1 MLTCMKKLNNW
12 NFEKKMR
19 MVVSLAISG
28 TSILVLFIF
37 LLVEMK
43 YVTEQTSETIESQ
56 TRIISSNYEETL
68 EQYWNFSVA
77 LIINDAIQNYCSAPT
92 DNFPDSVAGEV
103 NTELAN
109 MLNIQNNL
117 NFSAVIRDEDGRYYY
132 KGNTS
137 LTDAQFEAGYEED
150 FKNSILM
157 RGENGMRMSYN
168 DAYYRTGE
176 YTLTLYYPVY
186 STTNMVNRMG
196 ILVMNME
203 DSFMNSILDE
213 SQREMGNEMF
223 LVDTAGSIIADNE
236 KERMGE
242 SVSYSDRINGN
253 KGEFWHG
260 GKLVQYQQIGNWN
273 YYLVN
278 EITLTALVR
287 GSFGTIGVLLLFIAI
302 ITLCAIWIIGR
313 LIRQFYRPINT
324 VVNTMGAVEDGRL
337 DVRIDPVGIRES
349 DPDSRKLA
357 EGFNSMMDE
366 INLLLNQVK
375 EEQHQ
380 MEQIR
385 FNALQSQIKPHF
397 LYNALECIH
406 WQAVADGNRKISV
419 LVKALA
425 QYYRICLSRG
435 KEIIPLKLEL
445 EHVRSYMTIQ
455 QMRYGDIIEMEL
467 HVPEE
472 LHTVLIPKMTL
483 QPLVENSIYHGI
495 RVKEGKKGKVEIT
508 VQKNGEDITIFVS
521 DSGTGMGSGEIEEMN
536 RSISVHD
543 DSFGYG
549 VRNVNKRIEL
559 MFGRPYGLK
568 FTANDNGGIT
578 VVIRLPFRR
587 TQDENTEQT
596 GEMQDV

>member
-37 LLVEMK
+37 LLMEMI
-43 YVTEQTSETIESQ
+43 YVTEQTSDTIESQ
-56 TRIISSNYEETL
+56 TRIISSNYDETL

-77 LIINDAIQNYCSAPT
+77 LVINDAIQNYCSAPA
-92 DNFPDSVAGEV
+92 DDLPDSVAEEV
-103 NTELAN
+103 NTELTN

-117 NFSAVIRDEDGRYYY
+117 NFSAVIRDEDGKYYY

-137 LTDAQFEAGYEED
+137 LTDAQFEAGYKED
-150 FKNSILM
+150 YGNSILM
-157 RGENGMRMSYN
+157 RGESGMRLSYN
-168 DAYYRTGE
+168 DAYYRSGE
-176 YTLTLYYPVY
+176 YMLTLYYPVY
-186 STTNMVNRMG
+186 STTNMVNQMG
-196 ILVMNME
+196 ILVMNMD
-203 DSFMNSILDE
+203 DSFLDSILSE
-213 SQREMGNEMF
+213 RQREMGNEMF
-223 LVDTAGSIIADNE
+223 LIDAGGTVIADNDTSCLGNE
-236 KERMGE
+236 VPYG
-242 SVSYSDRINGN
+242 SRIGGDS
-253 KGEFWHG
+253 GEFWNA
-260 GKLVQYQQIGNWN
+260 GKLIQYQRIGNWS

-287 GSFGTIGVLLLFIAI
+287 GSFGTIGMLLIFIAL
-302 ITLCAIWIIGR
+302 ITLGAIWVIR
-313 LIRQFYRPINT
+313 KLIRQFYRPINK
-324 VVNTMGAVEDGRL
+324 VVNTMEAVEEGRL
-337 DVRIDPVGIRES
+337 DVRIDSDKIRES

-366 INLLLNQVK
+366 INLLMNQVK

-425 QYYRICLSRG
+425 QYYRICLSKG
-435 KEIIPLKLEL
+435 KEIIPLDLEL
-445 EHVRSYMTIQ
+445 EHVKAYMTIQ

-467 HVPEE
+467 HIPDE
-472 LHTVLIPKMTL
+472 LYTLRIPKMTL

-508 VQKNGEDITIFVS
+508 AKTDGRDAWIIVS
-521 DSGTGMGSGEIEEMN
+521 DSGTGMGKSEIEEMN

-559 MFGRPYGLK
+559 MFGRPYGLR
-568 FTANDNGGIT
+568 FTGNENGGVT
-578 VVIRLPFRR
+578 VIVRLPLQKI
-587 TQDENTEQT
+587 QDENEKQT

>member
-1 MLTCMKKLNNW
+1 MLTCIKKLNKW

-19 MVVSLAISG
+19 VVVSLAISG

-37 LLVEMK
+37 LIMEML
-43 YVTEQTSETIESQ
+43 YVTEQTADTLEGQMGIM
-56 TRIISSNYEETL
+56 SSNYQETL
-68 EQYWNFSVA
+68 DQYYNFSVA
-77 LIINDAIQNYCSAPT
+77 LVINDEIQDYCSAPSG
-92 DNFPDSVAGEV
+92 NIPVSAVEGV
-103 NTELAN
+103 NAELTN
-109 MLNIQNNL
+109 MLNIQHNL
-117 NFSAVIRDEDGRYYY
+117 NFTAVIREEDGQYSY

-137 LTDAQFEAGYEED
+137 MTDARFEVGYKED
-150 FKNSILM
+150 YSNSILM
-157 RGENGMRMSYN
+157 RGASGMRMSFN
-168 DAYYRTGE
+168 DVYYHSGE

-186 STTNMVNRMG
+186 STTNMVNETG
-196 ILVMNME
+196 TLVMNID
-203 DSFMNSILDE
+203 DSFMNSILTE
-213 SQREMGNEMF
+213 HQREMGNEMV
-223 LVDTAGSIIADNE
+223 LVDTGGHVVADNE
-236 KERMGE
+236 KEQLG
-242 SVSYSDRINGN
+242 SAIPYGGRISGD
-253 KGEFWHG
+253 KGEFWHV
-260 GKLVQYQQIGNWN
+260 GKLIQYQRVGNWN

-278 EITLTALVR
+278 EITLTALVS
-287 GSFGTIGVLLLFIAI
+287 GSFGTIGVLLVFIAL
-302 ITLCAIWIIGR
+302 ITLGAIWLIRR

-324 VVNTMGAVEDGRL
+324 VVNTMGAVEEGRL
-337 DVRIDPVGIRES
+337 DVRIDSEEIRES
-349 DPDSRKLA
+349 GPDSRKLA

-366 INLLLNQVK
+366 INLLMKQVK

-419 LVKALA
+419 LVKSLA

-445 EHVRSYMTIQ
+445 EHVRAYMTIQ
-455 QMRYGDIIEMEL
+455 QMRYGDIIDMKL

-472 LHTVLIPKMTL
+472 LLSIDIPKMTL

-495 RVKEGKKGKVEIT
+495 RVKEGKKGDVEIT
-508 VQKNGEDITIFVS
+508 VKADGKDAWIIVS
-521 DSGTGMGSGEIEEMN
+521 DSGTGMGSREIEEMN

-559 MFGRPYGLK
+559 MFGQPYGLR
-568 FTANDNGGIT
+568 FTANENGGVT
-578 VVIRLPFRR
+578 VVVRLPLQKIEDDNR
-587 TQDENTEQT
+587 EET
-596 GEMQDV
+596 GEKQDV

>member
-1 MLTCMKKLNNW
+1 MLTCMKKLNKW

-19 MVVSLAISG
+19 VVVSLAISG

-37 LLVEMK
+37 LIVEMVF
-43 YVTEQTSETIESQ
+43 VTEQSADTIESQ
-56 TRIISSNYEETL
+56 MGLLASNYEETL

-77 LIINDAIQNYCSAPT
+77 LVINDAIQNYCSAPA
-92 DNFPDSVAGEV
+92 DNLPDSAAADV
-103 NTELAN
+103 NTELTN

-117 NFSAVIRDEDGRYYY
+117 NFSAVIRDEDGQYYY

-137 LTDAQFEAGYEED
+137 MTDAQFEAGYEED
-150 FKNSILM
+150 YKNSILM
-157 RGENGMRMSYN
+157 RGETGMRMSYN
-168 DAYYRTGE
+168 DAYYRSGV

-186 STTNMVNRMG
+186 STTNMVNKMG
-196 ILVMNME
+196 TIVMNMN
-203 DSFMNSILDE
+203 DSFMESILADQQKE
-213 SQREMGNEMF
+213 PGNDMF
-223 LVDTAGSIIADNE
+223 LVDTKGNVIADN
-236 KERMGE
+236 KADQLGTVVPYGSRISG
-242 SVSYSDRINGN
+242 DRG
-253 KGEFWHG
+253 GFWNG
-260 GKLVQYQQIGNWN
+260 GKLVQYQRIGGWS

-278 EITLTALVR
+278 EITLTGLVQ
-287 GSFGTIGVLLLFIAI
+287 GSFGIIGMLLIFIALF
-302 ITLCAIWIIGR
+302 TLGAIWVVGR

-324 VVNTMGAVEDGRL
+324 VVNTMGAVEEGRL
-337 DVRIDPVGIRES
+337 DVRIDSESLQES

-357 EGFNSMMDE
+357 DGFNSMMDE
-366 INLLLNQVK
+366 INLLMKQVK

-385 FNALQSQIKPHF
+385 INALQSQIKPHF

-435 KEIIPLKLEL
+435 KEIIPFKLEL
-445 EHVRSYMTIQ
+445 EHVKAYMTIQ

-467 HVPEE
+467 HIPEE
-472 LHTVLIPKMTL
+472 LDTLKIPKMTL

-508 VQKNGEDITIFVS
+508 AMKDGEDALIIVS
-521 DSGTGMGSGEIEEMN
+521 DSGTGMESREIEEMN

-559 MFGRPYGLK
+559 MFGKPYGLK
-568 FTANDNGGIT
+568 FTANENGGVT
-578 VVIRLPFRR
+578 VVIRLPLQSI
-587 TQDENTEQT
+587 QDENEEKT
-596 GEMQDV
+596 GGSQDV

>member
-37 LLVEMK
+37 LLMEMI
-43 YVTEQTSETIESQ
+43 YVTEQTSDTIESQ
-56 TRIISSNYEETL
+56 TRIISSNYDETL

-77 LIINDAIQNYCSAPT
+77 LVINDAIQNYCSAPA
-92 DNFPDSVAGEV
+92 DDLPDSVAEEV
-103 NTELAN
+103 NTELTN

-117 NFSAVIRDEDGRYYY
+117 NFSAVIRDEDGKYYY

-137 LTDAQFEAGYEED
+137 LTDAQFEAGYKED
-150 FKNSILM
+150 YGNSILM
-157 RGENGMRMSYN
+157 RGESGMRLSYN
-168 DAYYRTGE
+168 DAYYRSGE

-186 STTNMVNRMG
+186 STTNMVNQMG
-196 ILVMNME
+196 ILVMNMD
-203 DSFMNSILDE
+203 DSFLDSILSE
-213 SQREMGNEMF
+213 RQREMGNEMF
-223 LVDTAGSIIADNE
+223 LIDAGGTVIADNDTSCLGNE
-236 KERMGE
+236 VPYG
-242 SVSYSDRINGN
+242 SRIGGDS
-253 KGEFWHG
+253 GEFWNA
-260 GKLVQYQQIGNWN
+260 GKLIQYQRIGNWS

-287 GSFGTIGVLLLFIAI
+287 GSFGAIGMLLIFIAL
-302 ITLCAIWIIGR
+302 ITLGAIWVIR
-313 LIRQFYRPINT
+313 KLIRQFYRPINK
-324 VVNTMGAVEDGRL
+324 VVNTMEAVEEGRL
-337 DVRIDPVGIRES
+337 DVRIDSDKIRES

-366 INLLLNQVK
+366 INLLMNQVK

-385 FNALQSQIKPHF
+385 VNAIQSQIRTHF
-397 LYNALECIH
+397 LYNAREGRH
-406 WQAVADGNRKISV
+406 GQAVAGGSRKSSV
-419 LVKALA
+419 WVKALA
-425 QYYRICLSRG
+425 QYYRICLSKG
-435 KEIIPLKLEL
+435 KEIIPLDLEL
-445 EHVRSYMTIQ
+445 EHVKAYMTIQ

-467 HVPEE
+467 HIPDE
-472 LHTVLIPKMTL
+472 LYTLRIPKMTL

-508 VQKNGEDITIFVS
+508 AKTDGRDAWIIVS
-521 DSGTGMGSGEIEEMN
+521 DSGTGMGKSEIEEMN

-559 MFGRPYGLK
+559 MFGRPYGLR
-568 FTANDNGGIT
+568 FTGNENGGVT
-578 VVIRLPFRR
+578 VIVRLPLQKI
-587 TQDENTEQT
+587 QDENEKQT

>member
-1 MLTCMKKLNNW
+1 MKKLNNW

-37 LLVEMK
+37 LLMEMI
-43 YVTEQTSETIESQ
+43 YVTEQTSDTIESQ
-56 TRIISSNYEETL
+56 TRIISSNYDETL

-77 LIINDAIQNYCSAPT
+77 LVINDAIQNYCSAPA
-92 DNFPDSVAGEV
+92 DDLPDSVAEEV
-103 NTELAN
+103 NTELTN

-117 NFSAVIRDEDGRYYY
+117 NFSAVIRDEDGKYYY

-137 LTDAQFEAGYEED
+137 LTDAQFEAGYKED
-150 FKNSILM
+150 YGNSILM
-157 RGENGMRMSYN
+157 RGESGMRLSYN
-168 DAYYRTGE
+168 DAYYRSGE
-176 YTLTLYYPVY
+176 YMLTLYYPVY
-186 STTNMVNRMG
+186 STTNMVNQMG
-196 ILVMNME
+196 ILVMNMD
-203 DSFMNSILDE
+203 DSFLDSILSE
-213 SQREMGNEMF
+213 RQREMGNEMF
-223 LVDTAGSIIADNE
+223 LIDAGGTVIADNDTSCLGNE
-236 KERMGE
+236 VPYG
-242 SVSYSDRINGN
+242 SRIGGDS
-253 KGEFWHG
+253 GEFWNA
-260 GKLVQYQQIGNWN
+260 GKLIQYQRIGNWS

-287 GSFGTIGVLLLFIAI
+287 GSFGTIGMLLIFIAL
-302 ITLCAIWIIGR
+302 ITLGAIWVIR
-313 LIRQFYRPINT
+313 KLIRQFYRPINK
-324 VVNTMGAVEDGRL
+324 VVNTMEAVEEGRL
-337 DVRIDPVGIRES
+337 DVRIDSDKIRES

-366 INLLLNQVK
+366 INLLMNQVK

-425 QYYRICLSRG
+425 QYYRICLSKG
-435 KEIIPLKLEL
+435 KEIIPLDLEL
-445 EHVRSYMTIQ
+445 EHVKAYMTIQ

-467 HVPEE
+467 HIPDE
-472 LHTVLIPKMTL
+472 LYTLRIPKMTL

-508 VQKNGEDITIFVS
+508 AKTDGRDAWIIVS
-521 DSGTGMGSGEIEEMN
+521 DSGTGMGKSEIEEMN

-559 MFGRPYGLK
+559 MFGRPYGLR
-568 FTANDNGGIT
+568 FTGNENGGVT
-578 VVIRLPFRR
+578 VIVRLPLQKI
-587 TQDENTEQT
+587 QDENEKQT

>member
-1 MLTCMKKLNNW
+1 MKKLNNW

-37 LLVEMK
+37 LLMEMI
-43 YVTEQTSETIESQ
+43 YVTEQTSDTIESQ
-56 TRIISSNYEETL
+56 TRIISSNYDETL

-77 LIINDAIQNYCSAPT
+77 LVINDAIQNYCSAPA
-92 DNFPDSVAGEV
+92 DDLPDSVAEEV
-103 NTELAN
+103 NTELTN

-117 NFSAVIRDEDGRYYY
+117 NFSAVIRDEDGKYYY

-137 LTDAQFEAGYEED
+137 LTDAQFEAGYKED
-150 FKNSILM
+150 YGNSILM
-157 RGENGMRMSYN
+157 RGESGMRLSYN
-168 DAYYRTGE
+168 DAYYRSGE

-186 STTNMVNRMG
+186 STTNMVNQMG
-196 ILVMNME
+196 ILVMNMD
-203 DSFMNSILDE
+203 DSFLDSILSE
-213 SQREMGNEMF
+213 RQREMGNEMF
-223 LVDTAGSIIADNE
+223 LIDAGGTVIADNDTSCLGNE
-236 KERMGE
+236 VPYG
-242 SVSYSDRINGN
+242 SRIGGDS
-253 KGEFWHG
+253 GEFWNA
-260 GKLVQYQQIGNWN
+260 GKLIQYQRIGNWS

-287 GSFGTIGVLLLFIAI
+287 GSFGTIGMLLIFIAL
-302 ITLCAIWIIGR
+302 ITLGAIWVIR
-313 LIRQFYRPINT
+313 KLIRQFYRPINK
-324 VVNTMGAVEDGRL
+324 VVNTMEAVEEGRL
-337 DVRIDPVGIRES
+337 DVRIDSDKIRES

-366 INLLLNQVK
+366 INLLMNQVK

-425 QYYRICLSRG
+425 QYYRICLSKG
-435 KEIIPLKLEL
+435 KEIIPLDLEL
-445 EHVRSYMTIQ
+445 EHVKAYMTIQ

-467 HVPEE
+467 HIPDE
-472 LHTVLIPKMTL
+472 LYTLRIPKMTL

-508 VQKNGEDITIFVS
+508 AKTDGRDAWIIVS
-521 DSGTGMGSGEIEEMN
+521 DSGTGMGKSEIEEMN
-536 RSISVHD
+536 RSISLHD

-559 MFGRPYGLK
+559 MFGRPYGLR
-568 FTANDNGGIT
+568 FTGNENGGVT
-578 VVIRLPFRR
+578 VIVRLPLQKI
-587 TQDENTEQT
+587 QDENEKQT

>member
-1 MLTCMKKLNNW
+1 MLAYMKKLNNW
-12 NFEKKMR
+12 NFEKKIR
-19 MVVSLAISG
+19 VVVSLAISG

-37 LLVEMK
+37 LIAEML
-43 YVTEQTSETIESQ
+43 YVTEQSADTLDGQMTIL
-56 TRIISSNYEETL
+56 SSNYDESL

-77 LIINDAIQNYCSAPT
+77 LIINDAIQSYCSAPV
-92 DNFPDSVAGEV
+92 DSIPAGAAADV
-103 NTELAN
+103 NTELTN
-109 MLNIQNNL
+109 MLNIQSNL
-117 NFSAVIRDEDGRYYY
+117 NFSAVIRNKDGRYYY

-137 LTDAQFEAGYEED
+137 LTDAQFEAGYNED
-150 FKNSILM
+150 YADSILM
-157 RGENGMRMSYN
+157 RGASGMRMSYN
-168 DAYYRTGE
+168 DAYYRSGQ
-176 YTLTLYYPVY
+176 YTLTLYYPIY
-186 STTNMVNRMG
+186 STTNLVKEMG
-196 ILVMNME
+196 TLVMNMN
-203 DSFMNSILDE
+203 DSFMESILLDAQKE
-213 SQREMGNEMF
+213 QGNEMF
-223 LVDTAGSIIADNE
+223 LTDITGRVVADNE
-236 KERMGE
+236 TDLMG
-242 SVSYSDRINGN
+242 SIVPYSDQISGQ
-253 KGEFWHG
+253 KGEFWDG
-260 GKLVQYQQIGNWN
+260 GRLIQYQRVGDWS
-273 YYLVN
+273 YYLIN
-278 EITLTALVR
+278 EITLTALVQ
-287 GSFGTIGVLLLFIAI
+287 GSFGIIGLLLIFIALL
-302 ITLCAIWIIGR
+302 TFVVIWLIRR

-337 DVRIDPVGIRES
+337 DIRIGADNIRDS
-349 DPDSRKLA
+349 DPDSCKLA

-366 INLLLNQVK
+366 INLLMKQVK

-435 KEIIPLKLEL
+435 KEIIPLKFEL
-445 EHVRSYMTIQ
+445 EHVKAYMTIQ

-467 HVPEE
+467 HIPTE
-472 LHTVLIPKMTL
+472 LQMIDIPKMTL

-508 VQKNGEDITIFVS
+508 AKTDGKDVLIIVS
-521 DSGTGMGSGEIEEMN
+521 DSGTGMGSREIEEMN

-559 MFGRPYGLK
+559 MFGQPYGLQ
-568 FTANDNGGIT
+568 FTANENGGVT
-578 VVIRLPFRR
+578 VVVRLPR
-587 TQDENTEQT
+587 QNPENENIEQT

>member
-1 MLTCMKKLNNW
+1 MKKLNNW

-37 LLVEMK
+37 LLVEMI
-43 YVTEQTSETIESQ
+43 YVTEQTSDTIESQ
-56 TRIISSNYEETL
+56 TRMISSNYDETL

-77 LIINDAIQNYCSAPT
+77 LVINDAIQNYCSEPAEGLS
-92 DNFPDSVAGEV
+92 NNVAEEV
-103 NTELAN
+103 NTELTN

-137 LTDAQFEAGYEED
+137 LTDAQFEAAYKEDYE
-150 FKNSILM
+150 NSILM
-157 RGENGMRMSYN
+157 RGASGMRLSYN
-168 DAYYRTGE
+168 DAYYRSGD

-186 STTNMVNRMG
+186 STTNMVNQMG
-196 ILVMNME
+196 ILVMNM
-203 DSFMNSILDE
+203 DDPFLNSILSE
-213 SQREMGNEMF
+213 RQREMGNEMF
-223 LVDTAGSIIADNE
+223 LVDTSGRVIADNE
-236 KERMGE
+236 TGRLGNEVPYG
-242 SVSYSDRINGN
+242 SRITGRS
-253 KGEFWHG
+253 GEFWNG
-260 GKLVQYQQIGNWN
+260 GKMVQYQRIGNWS

-278 EITLTALVR
+278 EITLTALIR
-287 GSFGTIGVLLLFIAI
+287 GSFGTIGMLLIFIAL
-302 ITLCAIWIIGR
+302 ITLGAIWVIR
-313 LIRQFYRPINT
+313 KLIRQFYRPINK
-324 VVNTMGAVEDGRL
+324 VVNTMETVEEGRL
-337 DVRIDPVGIRES
+337 DVRIDLDKIRES

-366 INLLLNQVK
+366 INLLMNQVK

-425 QYYRICLSRG
+425 QYYRICLSKG
-435 KEIIPLKLEL
+435 KEIIPLDLEL
-445 EHVRSYMTIQ
+445 EHVKAYMTIQ

-467 HVPEE
+467 HIPDE
-472 LHTVLIPKMTL
+472 LYTLRIPKMTL

-508 VQKNGEDITIFVS
+508 AKTDGKDAWIIVS
-521 DSGTGMGSGEIEEMN
+521 DSGTGMGKSEIEEMN

-559 MFGRPYGLK
+559 MFGRSYGLR
-568 FTANDNGGIT
+568 FAGNENGGVT
-578 VVIRLPFRR
+578 VIVRLPQQKM
-587 TQDENTEQT
+587 QDENETQT

>member
-1 MLTCMKKLNNW
+1 MLACIKKLNSW

-19 MVVSLAISG
+19 VVVSLAISG

-37 LLVEMK
+37 LFVEMV
-43 YVTEQTSETIESQ
+43 YVTEQNSDTIEGQ
-56 TRIISSNYEETL
+56 MGIISANYEETL

-77 LIINDAIQNYCSAPT
+77 LVINDEIQSYCSAGE
-92 DNFPDSVAGEV
+92 DEISDSTIEGV
-103 NTELAN
+103 NTELTS

-117 NFSAVIRDEDGRYYY
+117 NFAAVFHENGEKYIYR
-132 KGNTS
+132 GNTS
-137 LTDAQFEAGYEED
+137 MTDAQLEAGFEKDYV
-150 FKNSILM
+150 KSIPARGNSA
-157 RGENGMRMSYN
+157 MRMSYN
-168 DAYYRTGE
+168 DAYFRSGE

-186 STTNMVNRMG
+186 STTNMVNEMG
-196 ILVMNME
+196 MLVMNMD
-203 DSFMNSILDE
+203 DSFMSSIVSD

-223 LVDTAGSIIADNE
+223 LVDTDGRVIADNE
-236 KERMGE
+236 TEQIGITVPYGDRMTG
-242 SVSYSDRINGN
+242 I
-253 KGEFWHG
+253 KGEFWSS
-260 GKLVQYQQIGNWN
+260 GKLIQYQRIGNWN

-287 GSFGTIGVLLLFIAI
+287 GSIGIMGILLVFIALF
-302 ITLCAIWIIGR
+302 TLAAIWVVGK

-324 VVNTMGAVEDGRL
+324 VVNTMGAVEEGRL
-337 DVRIDPVGIRES
+337 DVRIPSEGIRES

-366 INLLLNQVK
+366 INLLMKQVK

-435 KEIIPLKLEL
+435 KEIIALKLEL
-445 EHVRSYMTIQ
+445 EHVKAYITIQ
-455 QMRYGDIIEMEL
+455 QMRYGDIIDMEL

-472 LHTVLIPKMTL
+472 LNTLEIPKMTL

-495 RVKEGKKGKVEIT
+495 RVKEGKKGKVEIRAGIDG
-508 VQKNGEDITIFVS
+508 KDALIFVS
-521 DSGTGMGSGEIEEMN
+521 DSGTGMKSAEIEEMN

-543 DSFGYG
+543 DTFGYG

-568 FTANDNGGIT
+568 FTANENGGVT
-578 VVIRLPFRR
+578 VVIRLPLHKAE
-587 TQDENTEQT
+587 DKNIEQT
-596 GEMQDV
+596 GEVQHV

>member
-1 MLTCMKKLNNW
+1 MKKLNNW

-37 LLVEMK
+37 LLMEMI
-43 YVTEQTSETIESQ
+43 YVTEQTSDTIESQ
-56 TRIISSNYEETL
+56 TRIISSNYDETL

-77 LIINDAIQNYCSAPT
+77 LVINDAIQNYCSAPA
-92 DNFPDSVAGEV
+92 DDLPDSVAEEV
-103 NTELAN
+103 NTELTN

-117 NFSAVIRDEDGRYYY
+117 NFSAVIRDEDGKYYY

-137 LTDAQFEAGYEED
+137 LTDAQFEAGYKED
-150 FKNSILM
+150 YGNSILM
-157 RGENGMRMSYN
+157 RGESGMRLSYN
-168 DAYYRTGE
+168 DAYYRSGE

-186 STTNMVNRMG
+186 STTNMVNQMG
-196 ILVMNME
+196 FLVMNMD
-203 DSFMNSILDE
+203 DSFLDSILSE
-213 SQREMGNEMF
+213 RQREMGNEMF
-223 LVDTAGSIIADNE
+223 LIDAGGTVIADNDTSCLGNE
-236 KERMGE
+236 VPYG
-242 SVSYSDRINGN
+242 SRIGGDS
-253 KGEFWHG
+253 GEFWNA
-260 GKLVQYQQIGNWN
+260 GKLIQYQRIGNWS

-287 GSFGTIGVLLLFIAI
+287 GSFGTIGMLLIFIAL
-302 ITLCAIWIIGR
+302 ITLGAIWVIR
-313 LIRQFYRPINT
+313 KLIRQFYRPINK
-324 VVNTMGAVEDGRL
+324 VVNTMEAVEEGRL
-337 DVRIDPVGIRES
+337 DVRIDSDKIRES

-366 INLLLNQVK
+366 INLLMNQVK

-425 QYYRICLSRG
+425 QYYRICLSKG
-435 KEIIPLKLEL
+435 KEIIPLELEL
-445 EHVRSYMTIQ
+445 EHVKAYMTIQ

-467 HVPEE
+467 HIPDE
-472 LHTVLIPKMTL
+472 LYTLRIPKMTL

-508 VQKNGEDITIFVS
+508 AKTDGRDAWIIVS
-521 DSGTGMGSGEIEEMN
+521 DSGTGMGKSEIEEMN

-559 MFGRPYGLK
+559 MFGRPYGLR
-568 FTANDNGGIT
+568 FTGNENGGVT
-578 VVIRLPFRR
+578 VIVRLPLQKI
-587 TQDENTEQT
+587 QDENEKQT

>member
-1 MLTCMKKLNNW
+1 MKKLNNW

-37 LLVEMK
+37 LLMEMI
-43 YVTEQTSETIESQ
+43 YVTEQTSDTIESQ
-56 TRIISSNYEETL
+56 TRIISSNYDETL

-77 LIINDAIQNYCSAPT
+77 LVINDAIQNYCSAPA
-92 DNFPDSVAGEV
+92 DDLPDSVAEEV
-103 NTELAN
+103 NTELTN

-117 NFSAVIRDEDGRYYY
+117 NFSAVIRDEDGKYYY

-137 LTDAQFEAGYEED
+137 LTDAQFEAGYKED
-150 FKNSILM
+150 YGNSILM
-157 RGENGMRMSYN
+157 RGESGMRLSYN
-168 DAYYRTGE
+168 DAYYRSGE

-186 STTNMVNRMG
+186 STTNMVNQMG
-196 ILVMNME
+196 ILVMNMD
-203 DSFMNSILDE
+203 DSFLDSILSE
-213 SQREMGNEMF
+213 RQREMGNEMF
-223 LVDTAGSIIADNE
+223 LIDAGGTVIADNDTSCLGNE
-236 KERMGE
+236 VPYG
-242 SVSYSDRINGN
+242 SRIGGDS
-253 KGEFWHG
+253 GEFWNA
-260 GKLVQYQQIGNWN
+260 GKLIQYQRIGNWS

-287 GSFGTIGVLLLFIAI
+287 GSFGTIGMLLIFIAL
-302 ITLCAIWIIGR
+302 ITLGAIWVIR
-313 LIRQFYRPINT
+313 KLIRQFYRPINK
-324 VVNTMGAVEDGRL
+324 VVNTMEAVEEGRL
-337 DVRIDPVGIRES
+337 DVRIDSDKIRES

-366 INLLLNQVK
+366 INLLMNQVK

-425 QYYRICLSRG
+425 QYYRICLSKG
-435 KEIIPLKLEL
+435 KEIIPLDLEL
-445 EHVRSYMTIQ
+445 EHVKAYMTIQ

-467 HVPEE
+467 HIPDE
-472 LHTVLIPKMTL
+472 LYTLRIPKMTL

-508 VQKNGEDITIFVS
+508 AKTDGRDAWIIVS
-521 DSGTGMGSGEIEEMN
+521 DSGTGMGKSEIEEMN

-559 MFGRPYGLK
+559 MFGRPYGLR
-568 FTANDNGGIT
+568 FTGNENGGVT
-578 VVIRLPFRR
+578 VIVRLPLQKI
-587 TQDENTEQT
+587 QDENEKQT

>member
-1 MLTCMKKLNNW
+1 MLACIKKLNKW

-19 MVVSLAISG
+19 VVVSLAISG

-37 LLVEMK
+37 LLLEMV
-43 YVTEQTSETIESQ
+43 YVTEQTSDTIEGQ
-56 TRIISSNYEETL
+56 METISSNYAGTL
-68 EQYWNFSVA
+68 EQYKNFAVA
-77 LIINDAIQNYCSAPT
+77 LIINDALQEYCSAPEGRIP
-92 DNFPDSVAGEV
+92 DNIVSGV
-103 NTELAN
+103 NTEFTN
-109 MLNIQNNL
+109 MLNVQSNL
-117 NFSAVIRDEDGRYYY
+117 NFSAVLRDRDGVYSY

-137 LTDAQFEAGYEED
+137 MIDAQFETAYKTD
-150 FKNSILM
+150 FAESVLM
-157 RGENGMRMSYN
+157 RGSRGMRLSYN
-168 DAYYRTGE
+168 DAYYRSGE

-196 ILVMNME
+196 MLVMNMN
-203 DSFMNSILDE
+203 DSFME
-213 SQREMGNEMF
+213 SVAADREGEPENGMF
-223 LVDTAGSIIADNE
+223 LADGQGHVIADNDIE
-236 KERMGE
+236 QIGAT
-242 SVSYSDRINGN
+242 VSYSGRMTGD
-253 KGEFWHG
+253 KGEFWNSG
-260 GKLVQYQQIGNWN
+260 RLIQYQRIGDWN

-278 EITLTALVR
+278 EITLTALVK
-287 GSFGTIGVLLLFIAI
+287 GSFGIVGILLLVIAM
-302 ITLCAIWIIGR
+302 ITAGAIWLIRR

-324 VVNTMGAVEDGRL
+324 VVNTMGAVEEGRL
-337 DVRIDPVGIRES
+337 DVRIDSEEIRES
-349 DPDSRKLA
+349 GPDSRKLA

-366 INLLLNQVK
+366 INLLMKQVK

-419 LVKALA
+419 LVKSLA

-435 KEIIPLKLEL
+435 KEIIPLRLEL
-445 EHVRSYMTIQ
+445 EHVRAYMTIQ
-455 QMRYGDIIEMEL
+455 QMRYGDIIDMKL

-472 LHTVLIPKMTL
+472 LLNIDIPKMTL

-495 RVKEGKKGKVEIT
+495 RVKEGKKGNVEIT
-508 VQKNGEDITIFVS
+508 VKADGKDAWIVVS
-521 DSGTGMGSGEIEEMN
+521 DSGTGMGRLEIEEMN

-559 MFGRPYGLK
+559 MFGQPYGLR
-568 FTANDNGGIT
+568 FTANENGGVT
-578 VVIRLPFRR
+578 VVVRLPLQKIEDDNR
-587 TQDENTEQT
+587 EET
-596 GEMQDV
+596 GEKQDV

>member
-37 LLVEMK
+37 LLMEMI
-43 YVTEQTSETIESQ
+43 YVTEQTSDTIASQ
-56 TRIISSNYEETL
+56 TRIISSNYDETL

-77 LIINDAIQNYCSAPT
+77 LVINDAIQNYCSAPA
-92 DNFPDSVAGEV
+92 DDFPDSVAAEV
-103 NTELAN
+103 NTELTN

-117 NFSAVIRDEDGRYYY
+117 NFSAVIRDEDGKYYY

-137 LTDAQFEAGYEED
+137 LTDAQFEAGYKVD
-150 FKNSILM
+150 YDNSILM
-157 RGENGMRMSYN
+157 RGKSGMRMSYN
-168 DAYYRTGE
+168 DAYYRSGD

-186 STTNMVNRMG
+186 STTNMVNQIG
-196 ILVMNME
+196 ILVMNMD
-203 DSFMNSILDE
+203 DSFLDSILSE
-213 SQREMGNEMF
+213 RQREMGNEMF
-223 LVDTAGSIIADNE
+223 LVDTEGRVIADNE
-236 KERMGE
+236 TERLGNE
-242 SVSYSDRINGN
+242 VPYGGRITGDS
-253 KGEFWHG
+253 GEFWDS
-260 GKLVQYQQIGNWN
+260 GKLIQYQRIGRWS
-273 YYLVN
+273 YYLIN
-278 EITLTALVR
+278 EITLTALVQ
-287 GSFGTIGVLLLFIAI
+287 GSFGTIGMLLIFIAL
-302 ITLCAIWIIGR
+302 ITLGAIWVIGR

-324 VVNTMGAVEDGRL
+324 VVNTMEAVEEGRL
-337 DVRIDPVGIRES
+337 DVRIDSDKIRES

-366 INLLLNQVK
+366 INLLMNQVK

-425 QYYRICLSRG
+425 QYYRICLSKG
-435 KEIIPLKLEL
+435 KEIIPLDLEL
-445 EHVRSYMTIQ
+445 EHIKAYMTIQ

-467 HVPEE
+467 HIPDE
-472 LHTVLIPKMTL
+472 LHTLRIPKMTL

-508 VQKNGEDITIFVS
+508 AKTDGKDAWIIVS
-521 DSGTGMGSGEIEEMN
+521 DSGTGMGKSEIEEMN

-559 MFGRPYGLK
+559 MFGRPYGLR
-568 FTANDNGGIT
+568 FTANENGGVT
-578 VVIRLPFRR
+578 VIVRLPLQKI
-587 TQDENTEQT
+587 QDENEKQT

>member
-1 MLTCMKKLNNW
+1 MKKLNNW

-37 LLVEMK
+37 LLVEMI
-43 YVTEQTSETIESQ
+43 YVTEQTSDTIESQ
-56 TRIISSNYEETL
+56 TRIISSNYDETL

-77 LIINDAIQNYCSAPT
+77 LVINDAIQNYCSAPA
-92 DNFPDSVAGEV
+92 DDLPDSVAEEV
-103 NTELAN
+103 NMELSN

-117 NFSAVIRDEDGRYYY
+117 NFSAVIRDEDGKYYY

-137 LTDAQFEAGYEED
+137 LTDAQFEAGFKED
-150 FKNSILM
+150 YGNSILM
-157 RGENGMRMSYN
+157 RGESGMRLSYN
-168 DAYYRTGE
+168 DAYYRSGE

-186 STTNMVNRMG
+186 STTNMVNQMG
-196 ILVMNME
+196 ILVMNMD
-203 DSFMNSILDE
+203 DSFLDSILSE
-213 SQREMGNEMF
+213 RQREMGNEMF
-223 LVDTAGSIIADNE
+223 LIDAGGKVIADNDT
-236 KERMGE
+236 
-242 SVSYSDRINGN
+242 SCLGN
-253 KGEFWHG
+253 EVPYGSKIGGDSGEFWNA
-260 GKLVQYQQIGNWN
+260 GKLIQYQRIGNWS

-287 GSFGTIGVLLLFIAI
+287 GSFGTIGMLLIFIAL
-302 ITLCAIWIIGR
+302 ITLGAIWVIR
-313 LIRQFYRPINT
+313 KLIRQFYRPINK
-324 VVNTMGAVEDGRL
+324 VVNTMETVEEGRL
-337 DVRIDPVGIRES
+337 DVRIDSDKIRQS

-366 INLLLNQVK
+366 INLLMNQVK

-425 QYYRICLSRG
+425 QYYRICLSKG
-435 KEIIPLKLEL
+435 KEIIPLDLEL
-445 EHVRSYMTIQ
+445 EHVKAYMTIQ

-467 HVPEE
+467 NIPDE
-472 LHTVLIPKMTL
+472 LYTLRIPKMTL

-508 VQKNGEDITIFVS
+508 AKTDGRDAWIIVS
-521 DSGTGMGSGEIEEMN
+521 DSGTGMGKSEIEEMN
-536 RSISVHD
+536 HSISVHD

-559 MFGRPYGLK
+559 MFGRPYGLR
-568 FTANDNGGIT
+568 FTGNENGGVT
-578 VVIRLPFRR
+578 VIVRLPLQKI
-587 TQDENTEQT
+587 QDENEKQT

>member
-1 MLTCMKKLNNW
+1 MKKLNNW

-37 LLVEMK
+37 LLMEMI
-43 YVTEQTSETIESQ
+43 YVTEQTSDTIESQ
-56 TRIISSNYEETL
+56 TRIISSNYDETL

-77 LIINDAIQNYCSAPT
+77 LVINDAIQNYCSAPA
-92 DNFPDSVAGEV
+92 DDLPDSVAEEV
-103 NTELAN
+103 NTELTN

-117 NFSAVIRDEDGRYYY
+117 NFSAVIRDEDGKYYY

-137 LTDAQFEAGYEED
+137 LTDAQFEAGYKED
-150 FKNSILM
+150 YGNSILM
-157 RGENGMRMSYN
+157 RGESGMRLSYN
-168 DAYYRTGE
+168 DAYYRSGE

-186 STTNMVNRMG
+186 STTNMVNQMG
-196 ILVMNME
+196 ILVMNMD
-203 DSFMNSILDE
+203 DSFLDSILSE
-213 SQREMGNEMF
+213 RQREMGNEMF
-223 LVDTAGSIIADNE
+223 LVDTEGRVIADNE
-236 KERMGE
+236 TERLGNE
-242 SVSYSDRINGN
+242 VPYGGRITGDS
-253 KGEFWHG
+253 GEFWDS
-260 GKLVQYQQIGNWN
+260 GKLIQYQRIGRWS
-273 YYLVN
+273 YYLIN
-278 EITLTALVR
+278 EITLTALVQ
-287 GSFGTIGVLLLFIAI
+287 GSFGTIGMLLIFIAL
-302 ITLCAIWIIGR
+302 ITLGAIWVIGR

-324 VVNTMGAVEDGRL
+324 VVNTMEAVEEGRL
-337 DVRIDPVGIRES
+337 DVRIDSDKIRES

-366 INLLLNQVK
+366 INLLMKQVK

-425 QYYRICLSRG
+425 QYYRICLSKG
-435 KEIIPLKLEL
+435 KEIIPLDLEL
-445 EHVRSYMTIQ
+445 EHVKAYMTIQ

-467 HVPEE
+467 HIPDE
-472 LHTVLIPKMTL
+472 LHTLRIPKMTL

-508 VQKNGEDITIFVS
+508 AKTDGKDAWIIVS
-521 DSGTGMGSGEIEEMN
+521 DSGTGMGKSEIEEMN

-549 VRNVNKRIEL
+549 VRNVNK
-559 MFGRPYGLK
+559 GSS
-568 FTANDNGGIT
+568 
-578 VVIRLPFRR
+578 
-587 TQDENTEQT
+587 
-596 GEMQDV
+596 

>member
-1 MLTCMKKLNNW
+1 MLACMKKLNKW

-19 MVVSLAISG
+19 VVVSLAISG

-37 LLVEMK
+37 LIVEMIF
-43 YVTEQTSETIESQ
+43 VTEQSADTIESQ
-56 TRIISSNYEETL
+56 MGILSSNYAETL

-77 LIINDAIQNYCSAPT
+77 LIINDAIQEYCSVPANSLPA
-92 DNFPDSVAGEV
+92 SVAADV
-103 NTELAN
+103 NTELTN
-109 MLNIQNNL
+109 MLNIQSNL
-117 NFSAVIRDEDGRYYY
+117 NFSAVIRDEDGQYYY

-137 LTDAQFEAGYEED
+137 MTDSQFEAGYKED
-150 FKNSILM
+150 YEKSILM
-157 RGENGMRMSYN
+157 RGESGMRMSYN
-168 DAYYRTGE
+168 DAYYRSGV

-186 STTNMVNRMG
+186 STTNMVNKMG
-196 ILVMNME
+196 TLVMNIN
-203 DSFMNSILDE
+203 DSFMESILTDH
-213 SQREMGNEMF
+213 QREPGNEMF
-223 LVDTAGSIIADNE
+223 LADTRGHIVADNE
-236 KERMGE
+236 TDRLKTA
-242 SVSYSDRINGN
+242 VSYAGQISGDR
-253 KGEFWHG
+253 GEFWNG
-260 GKLVQYQQIGNWN
+260 GKLVQYQRIGNWN

-278 EITLTALVR
+278 EITLTGLVQ
-287 GSFGTIGVLLLFIAI
+287 GSFGILGILLVFIGLL
-302 ITLCAIWIIGR
+302 TLAVIWVIGR

-324 VVNTMGAVEDGRL
+324 VVNTMGAVEEGSL
-337 DVRIDPVGIRES
+337 DVRVDSESIKKS

-366 INLLLNQVK
+366 INLLMKQVK

-406 WQAVADGNRKISV
+406 WQAVADGNRKISI

-425 QYYRICLSRG
+425 QYYRICLSKG
-435 KEIIPLKLEL
+435 KEIIPLELEL
-445 EHVRSYMTIQ
+445 EHVKAYMTIQ

-472 LHTVLIPKMTL
+472 LRTLEIPKMTL

-495 RVKEGKKGKVEIT
+495 RVKEGKKGKV
-508 VQKNGEDITIFVS
+508 DITAGKEGKDALIVVS
-521 DSGTGMGSGEIEEMN
+521 DSGTGMDGREIEEMN

-543 DSFGYG
+543 DRFGYG

-559 MFGRPYGLK
+559 MFGQPYGLR
-568 FTANDNGGIT
+568 FTANENGGVT
-578 VVIRLPFRR
+578 VVIRLPLQNIQNEKEKR
-587 TQDENTEQT
+587 T
-596 GEMQDV
+596 GGIQDV

>member
-37 LLVEMK
+37 LLMEMI
-43 YVTEQTSETIESQ
+43 YVTEQTSDTIASQ
-56 TRIISSNYEETL
+56 TRIISSNYDETL

-77 LIINDAIQNYCSAPT
+77 LVINDAIQNYCSAPA
-92 DNFPDSVAGEV
+92 DDFPDSVAAEV
-103 NTELAN
+103 NTELTN

-117 NFSAVIRDEDGRYYY
+117 NFSAVIRDEDGKYYY

-137 LTDAQFEAGYEED
+137 LTDAQFEAGYKVD
-150 FKNSILM
+150 YDNSILM
-157 RGENGMRMSYN
+157 RGKSGMRMSYN
-168 DAYYRTGE
+168 DAYYRSGD

-186 STTNMVNRMG
+186 STTNMVNQIG
-196 ILVMNME
+196 ILVMNMD
-203 DSFMNSILDE
+203 DSFLDSIL
-213 SQREMGNEMF
+213 SARQREMGNEMF
-223 LVDTAGSIIADNE
+223 LVDTEGRVIADNE
-236 KERMGE
+236 TERLGNE
-242 SVSYSDRINGN
+242 VPYGGRITGDS
-253 KGEFWHG
+253 GEFWDS
-260 GKLVQYQQIGNWN
+260 GKLIQYQRIGRWS
-273 YYLVN
+273 YYLIN
-278 EITLTALVR
+278 EITLTALVQ
-287 GSFGTIGVLLLFIAI
+287 GSFGTIGMLLIFIAL
-302 ITLCAIWIIGR
+302 ITLGAIWVIGR

-324 VVNTMGAVEDGRL
+324 VVNTMEAVEEGRL
-337 DVRIDPVGIRES
+337 DVRIDSERIQES

-366 INLLLNQVK
+366 INLLMKQVK

-425 QYYRICLSRG
+425 QYYRICLSKG
-435 KEIIPLKLEL
+435 KEIIPLDLEL
-445 EHVRSYMTIQ
+445 EHVKAYMTIQ

-467 HVPEE
+467 HIPDE
-472 LHTVLIPKMTL
+472 LHTLRIPKMTL

-508 VQKNGEDITIFVS
+508 AKTDGKDAWIIVS
-521 DSGTGMGSGEIEEMN
+521 DSGTGMGKSEIEEMN

-559 MFGRPYGLK
+559 MFGSPYGLR
-568 FTANDNGGIT
+568 FTANENGGVT
-578 VVIRLPFRR
+578 VVVRLPLQK
-587 TQDENTEQT
+587 TQDENEKQT
-596 GEMQDV
+596 GEIQDV

>member
-37 LLVEMK
+37 LLMEMI
-43 YVTEQTSETIESQ
+43 YVTEQTSDTIESQ
-56 TRIISSNYEETL
+56 TRIISSNYDETL

-77 LIINDAIQNYCSAPT
+77 LVINDAIQNYCSAPA
-92 DNFPDSVAGEV
+92 DDLPDSVAEEV
-103 NTELAN
+103 NTELTN

-117 NFSAVIRDEDGRYYY
+117 NFSAVIRDEDGKYYY

-137 LTDAQFEAGYEED
+137 LTDAQFEAGYKED
-150 FKNSILM
+150 YGNSILM
-157 RGENGMRMSYN
+157 RGESGMRLSYN
-168 DAYYRTGE
+168 DAYYRSGE

-186 STTNMVNRMG
+186 STTNMVNQMG
-196 ILVMNME
+196 ILVMNMD
-203 DSFMNSILDE
+203 DSFLDSILSE
-213 SQREMGNEMF
+213 RQREMGNEMF
-223 LVDTAGSIIADNE
+223 LIDAGGTVIADNDTSCLGNE
-236 KERMGE
+236 VPYG
-242 SVSYSDRINGN
+242 SRIGGDS
-253 KGEFWHG
+253 GEFWNA
-260 GKLVQYQQIGNWN
+260 GKLIQYQRIGNWS

-287 GSFGTIGVLLLFIAI
+287 GSFGTIGMLLIFIAL
-302 ITLCAIWIIGR
+302 ITLGAIWVIR
-313 LIRQFYRPINT
+313 KLIRQFYRPINK
-324 VVNTMGAVEDGRL
+324 VVNTMEAVEEGRL
-337 DVRIDPVGIRES
+337 DVRIDSDKIRES

-366 INLLLNQVK
+366 INLLMNQVK

-425 QYYRICLSRG
+425 QYYRICLSKG
-435 KEIIPLKLEL
+435 KEIIPLDLEL
-445 EHVRSYMTIQ
+445 EHVKAYMTIQ

-467 HVPEE
+467 HIPDE
-472 LHTVLIPKMTL
+472 LYTLRIPKMTL

-508 VQKNGEDITIFVS
+508 AKTDGRDAWIIVS
-521 DSGTGMGSGEIEEMN
+521 DSGTGMGKSEIEEMN

-559 MFGRPYGLK
+559 MFGRPYGLR
-568 FTANDNGGIT
+568 FTGNENGGVT
-578 VVIRLPFRR
+578 VIVRLPLQKI
-587 TQDENTEQT
+587 QDENEKQT

>member
-1 MLTCMKKLNNW
+1 MKKLNNW

-37 LLVEMK
+37 LLMEMI
-43 YVTEQTSETIESQ
+43 YVTEQTSDTIESQ
-56 TRIISSNYEETL
+56 TRIISSNYDETL

-77 LIINDAIQNYCSAPT
+77 LVINDAIQNYCSAPA
-92 DNFPDSVAGEV
+92 DDLPDSVAEEV
-103 NTELAN
+103 NTELTN

-117 NFSAVIRDEDGRYYY
+117 NFSAVIRDEDGKYYY

-137 LTDAQFEAGYEED
+137 LTDAQFEAGYKED
-150 FKNSILM
+150 YGNSILM
-157 RGENGMRMSYN
+157 RGESGMRLSYN
-168 DAYYRTGE
+168 DAYYRSGE

-186 STTNMVNRMG
+186 SITNMVNQMG
-196 ILVMNME
+196 ILVMNMD
-203 DSFMNSILDE
+203 DSFLDSILSE
-213 SQREMGNEMF
+213 RQREMGNEMF
-223 LVDTAGSIIADNE
+223 LIDAGGTVIADNDTSCLGNE
-236 KERMGE
+236 VPYG
-242 SVSYSDRINGN
+242 SRIGGDS
-253 KGEFWHG
+253 GEFWNA
-260 GKLVQYQQIGNWN
+260 GKLIQYQRIGNWS

-287 GSFGTIGVLLLFIAI
+287 GSFGTIGMLLIFIAL
-302 ITLCAIWIIGR
+302 ITLGAIWVIR
-313 LIRQFYRPINT
+313 KLIRQFYRPINK
-324 VVNTMGAVEDGRL
+324 VVNTMEAVEEGRL
-337 DVRIDPVGIRES
+337 DVRIDSDKIRES

-366 INLLLNQVK
+366 INLLMNQVK

-425 QYYRICLSRG
+425 QYYRICLSKG
-435 KEIIPLKLEL
+435 KEIIPLDLEL
-445 EHVRSYMTIQ
+445 EHVKAYMTIQ

-467 HVPEE
+467 HIPDE
-472 LHTVLIPKMTL
+472 LYTLRIPKMTL

-508 VQKNGEDITIFVS
+508 AKTDGRDAWIIVS
-521 DSGTGMGSGEIEEMN
+521 DSGTGMGKSEIEEMN

-559 MFGRPYGLK
+559 MFGRPYGLR
-568 FTANDNGGIT
+568 FTGNENGGVT
-578 VVIRLPFRR
+578 VIVRLPLQKI
-587 TQDENTEQT
+587 QDENEKQT

>member
-1 MLTCMKKLNNW
+1 MKKLNNW

-37 LLVEMK
+37 LLVEMI
-43 YVTEQTSETIESQ
+43 YVTEQTSDTIESQ
-56 TRIISSNYEETL
+56 TRIISSNYDETL

-77 LIINDAIQNYCSAPT
+77 LVINDAIQNYCSAPA
-92 DNFPDSVAGEV
+92 DDFPDSAAEEV
-103 NTELAN
+103 NTELTN

-117 NFSAVIRDEDGRYYY
+117 NFSAVIRDEDGKYYY

-137 LTDAQFEAGYEED
+137 LTDAQFEAGYKED
-150 FKNSILM
+150 YENSILM
-157 RGENGMRMSYN
+157 RGKSGMRLSYN
-168 DAYYRTGE
+168 DAYYRSGE

-186 STTNMVNRMG
+186 STTNMVNQMG
-196 ILVMNME
+196 ILVMNMD
-203 DSFMNSILDE
+203 DSFLDSILSE
-213 SQREMGNEMF
+213 RQREMGNEMF
-223 LVDTAGSIIADNE
+223 LIDAGGKVIADNE
-236 KERMGE
+236 TSCLGYEVPYGG
-242 SVSYSDRINGN
+242 RISGN
-253 KGEFWHG
+253 SGEFWNS
-260 GKLVQYQQIGNWN
+260 GKLIQYQRIGNWS

-278 EITLTALVR
+278 EITLTALVK
-287 GSFGTIGVLLLFIAI
+287 GSFGTIGILLVFIAL
-302 ITLCAIWIIGR
+302 ITLGAIWVIR
-313 LIRQFYRPINT
+313 KLIRQFYRPINK
-324 VVNTMGAVEDGRL
+324 VVNTMEAVEEGQL
-337 DVRIDPVGIRES
+337 DVRIDSDKIRES

-366 INLLLNQVK
+366 INLLMNQVK

-425 QYYRICLSRG
+425 QYYRICLSKG
-435 KEIIPLKLEL
+435 KEIIPLDLEL
-445 EHVRSYMTIQ
+445 EHVKAYMTIQ

-467 HVPEE
+467 HIPDE
-472 LHTVLIPKMTL
+472 LHTLRIPKMTL

-508 VQKNGEDITIFVS
+508 AKTDGKDAWIIVS
-521 DSGTGMGSGEIEEMN
+521 DSGTGMGKREIEEMN

-559 MFGRPYGLK
+559 MFGSPYGLR
-568 FTANDNGGIT
+568 FTENENGGVT
-578 VVIRLPFRR
+578 VVVRLPLQK
-587 TQDENTEQT
+587 TQDEDDKQT

>member
-1 MLTCMKKLNNW
+1 MKKLNNW

-37 LLVEMK
+37 LLMEMI
-43 YVTEQTSETIESQ
+43 YVTEQTSDTIESQ
-56 TRIISSNYEETL
+56 TRIISSNYDETL

-77 LIINDAIQNYCSAPT
+77 LVINDAIQNYCSAPA
-92 DNFPDSVAGEV
+92 DDLPDSVAEEV
-103 NTELAN
+103 NTELTN

-117 NFSAVIRDEDGRYYY
+117 NFSAVIRDEDGKYYY

-137 LTDAQFEAGYEED
+137 LTDAQFEAGYKED
-150 FKNSILM
+150 YGNSILM
-157 RGENGMRMSYN
+157 RGESGMRLSYN
-168 DAYYRTGE
+168 DAYYRSGE

-186 STTNMVNRMG
+186 STTNMVNQMG
-196 ILVMNME
+196 FLVMNMD
-203 DSFMNSILDE
+203 DSFLDSILSE
-213 SQREMGNEMF
+213 RQREMGNEMF
-223 LVDTAGSIIADNE
+223 LIDAGGTVIADNDTSCLGNE
-236 KERMGE
+236 VPYG
-242 SVSYSDRINGN
+242 SRIGGDS
-253 KGEFWHG
+253 GEFWNA
-260 GKLVQYQQIGNWN
+260 GKLIQYQRIGNWS

-287 GSFGTIGVLLLFIAI
+287 GSFGTIGMLLIFIAL
-302 ITLCAIWIIGR
+302 ITLGAIWVIR
-313 LIRQFYRPINT
+313 KLIRQFYRPINK
-324 VVNTMGAVEDGRL
+324 VVNTMEAVEEGRL
-337 DVRIDPVGIRES
+337 DVRIDSDKIRES

-366 INLLLNQVK
+366 INLLMNQVK

-425 QYYRICLSRG
+425 QYYRICLSKG
-435 KEIIPLKLEL
+435 KEIIPLDLEL
-445 EHVRSYMTIQ
+445 EHVKAYMTIQ

-467 HVPEE
+467 HIPDE
-472 LHTVLIPKMTL
+472 LYTLRIPKMTL

-508 VQKNGEDITIFVS
+508 AKTDGRDAWIIVS
-521 DSGTGMGSGEIEEMN
+521 DSGTGMGKSEIEEMN

-559 MFGRPYGLK
+559 MFGRPYGLR
-568 FTANDNGGIT
+568 FTGNENGGVT
-578 VVIRLPFRR
+578 VIVRLPLQKI
-587 TQDENTEQT
+587 QDENEKQT